1 MKKEN
6 YYESLGFVEALIA
19 IIVVGASS
27 IVLMQIAVNT
37 MQSMIQNDT
46 IDKMTQYAVETSE
59 IVQDIANRDKE
70 SDENLFPDI
79 DEVFVGRECFVLTGT
94 ESEEGNINY
103 SNYEFLK
110 DNEAGFVGYQ
120 YGNSSE
126 YKTTGVIQAEDELFR
141 LVCLEYPKE
150 SAETET
156 VCDPAYLDPEDPFA
170 PCIPIEIPPV
180 GNGLEDKDP
189 KYVTAKIIIGQR
201 NSDGT
206 VTKGNQVKDYTYYSV
221 IRL

>member
-94 ESEEGNINY
+94 ESEEGLDY

-110 DNEAGFVGYQ
+110 DNEAGFVAYQ
-120 YGNSSE
+120 YGSTSE
-126 YKTTGVIQAEDELFR
+126 YKTTGSIQSDEELYR
-141 LVCLEYPKE
+141 LVCLQYP
-150 SAETET
+150 ET
-156 VCDPAYLDPEDPFA
+156 DQS
-170 PCIPIEIPPV
+170 
-180 GNGLEDKDP
+180 

>member
-150 SAETET
+150 SSME
-156 VCDPAYLDPEDPFA
+156 VCSIPSGPTPSDPPASSCFIDY
-170 PCIPIEIPPV
+170 
-180 GNGLEDKDP
+180 DKDP